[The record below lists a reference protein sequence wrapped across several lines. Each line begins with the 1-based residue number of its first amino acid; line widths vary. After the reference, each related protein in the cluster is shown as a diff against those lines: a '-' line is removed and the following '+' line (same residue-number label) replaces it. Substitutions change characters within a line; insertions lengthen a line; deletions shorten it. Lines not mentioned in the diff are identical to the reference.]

1 MDVWKPAL
9 GAARLVEEL
18 GEDAA
23 LDCLARL
30 VTGEVPPGELETPPW
45 PIVLTHIGVGR
56 PPSRDFSGP
65 QRSYWPRS
73 WAARALGY
81 VGDKDVAPWLEA
93 ALEDDHWRVR
103 MTAAQS
109 IGRLRIRGSERAL
122 LALLR
127 DPHQRVRA
135 AAVTTLGRVG
145 GDSVLSRLEEM
156 LEDESELVQ
165 DRVLVVLRRAG
176 RS

>member
-1 MDVWKPAL
+1 MWTPAI

-18 GEDAA
+18 GVDTAIG
-23 LDCLARL
+23 CLARL
-30 VTGEVPPGELETPPW
+30 ATGEVPPEELEAPPW
-45 PIVLTHIGVGR
+45 PLVLTHIGVGR

-65 QRSYWPRS
+65 QRGYWPRS

-93 ALEDDHWRVR
+93 ALDDDHWRVR

-109 IGRLRIRGSERAL
+109 IGRLRLSGSERAL

-145 GDSVLSRLEEM
+145 GDSVLPRLEEL

-176 RS
+176 RV